1 MEMHYSVDELQA
13 IATIVG
19 IEDPPAL
26 SGLVGPDAEPQSDEV
41 CAAVLRSLIA
51 RGALTAAGDTLE
63 FTEPHGTLLTA
74 VFAPEAVVHAERW
87 EAGAMELRTACL
99 LDGSAVWQALLPAGI
114 VRVSVSEAGGVRGE
128 LRPWSE
134 LPERP
139 EASGEPIETTVEELF
154 ALERAAGDG
163 DGPLGALMYA
173 RLGATRV
180 LRIDFDADR
189 TPVRREV
196 TWIDG
201 GELGLWRVFE
211 DGERARVQPAG
222 RDELDAALDEVLR
235 A

>member
-13 IATIVG
+13 VATIVG

-26 SGLVGPDAEPQSDEV
+26 SGLVGPDAPVQSEELS
-41 CAAVLRSLIA
+41 AAVLRSLIA
-51 RGALTAAGDTLE
+51 RGALTAADDTLE

-74 VFAPEAVVHAERW
+74 VFAPEALVHAERW
-87 EAGAMELRTACL
+87 DAGGMELRSASL

-114 VRVSVSEAGGVRGE
+114 VRVSVSEASGLRDE

-134 LPERP
+134 LPDRP

-154 ALERAAGDG
+154 ALESAVGNG

-173 RLGATRV
+173 RVSATRV

-189 TPVRREV
+189 NPLRREV

-201 GELGLWRVFE
+201 GELGLWRVLE
-211 DGERARVQPAG
+211 DGERARVEPIG
-222 RDELDAALDEVLR
+222 RAALDAALDEVL
-235 A
+235 AA